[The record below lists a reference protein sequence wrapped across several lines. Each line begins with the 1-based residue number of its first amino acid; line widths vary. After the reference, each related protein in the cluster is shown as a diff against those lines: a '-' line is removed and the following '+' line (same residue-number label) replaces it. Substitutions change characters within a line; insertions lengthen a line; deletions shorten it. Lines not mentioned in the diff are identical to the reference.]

1 MVLSEPAH
9 IPQTLTSKALL
20 LAERYPAKVIAAI
33 GLLFAVAYACSLI
46 LFPKPNG
53 RIVLGD
59 ALHHYVQLRSAV
71 FDRDLHFRNEYVRM
85 YGLAGGEP
93 GTEWVY
99 GEETPTGHV
108 RNLMPVGPALLWAPL
123 FLLAAGVTFVVNGL
137 GMSYPLDGFGRLF
150 QATAGLS
157 GVAAATLGV
166 WLTFKACAEYVS
178 ARAAIWGC
186 LTVWLASSAVY
197 YSLISPTYSHAASL
211 LAVSALWYA
220 HIRMRDLNAL
230 RRHAVL
236 GALCGAA
243 ALMRWQ
249 DAILLIVPAVDLLA
263 ARRSGMSLARMA
275 LAEIVTVAAAAA
287 VFAPQM
293 FVWTTLYG
301 RLLAIPQGEGFM
313 RWTTPALFQVLLSDW
328 HGLLTWTPVIVLC
341 LAGLPLLFRHSARTG
356 IAATLFILI
365 SWYVNAA
372 VADWWAGEAFG
383 SRRFISCFPV
393 FALGLAALIERWSP
407 SLEKLALASGVIVA
421 HTFLL
426 LVQYQ
431 AFMHGLRDVAPY
443 PRGFYNLWL
452 ARFVVP
458 LDIVRDMLR

>member
-1 MVLSEPAH
+1 MKS
-9 IPQTLTSKALL
+9 QALL
-20 LAERYPAKVIAAI
+20 LPERYPAKAIAAV
-33 GLLFAVAYACSLI
+33 GLLFLIAYGSSLI
-46 LFPKPNG
+46 FLPKPTG

-85 YGLAGGEP
+85 YGLRGGEP
-93 GTEWVY
+93 DTDWIY
-99 GEETPTGHV
+99 SETPTGHV
-108 RNLMPVGPALLWAPL
+108 RNLMPVGPAILWAPL
-123 FLLAAGVTFVVNGL
+123 FLLVAAATFVMNALGL
-137 GMSYPLDGFGRLF
+137 SYPLDGFGRLF

-157 GVAAATLGV
+157 GVIAATVGV

-178 ARAAIWGC
+178 TRAAIWGS

-197 YSLISPTYSHAASL
+197 YSVISPTYSHAASL

-220 HIRMRDLNAL
+220 HIRLRDVHNV
-230 RRHAVL
+230 RRYVVI
-236 GALCGAA
+236 GALCGGA

-249 DAILLIVPAVDLLA
+249 DVILLIVPAIDLLA
-263 ARRSGMSLARMA
+263 ARRTGLSLKGIAGRGV
-275 LAEIVTVAAAAA
+275 LTVASAAV

-293 FVWTTLYG
+293 VVWWTLYG
-301 RLLAIPQGEGFM
+301 RPLAMPQGEGFM
-313 RWTTPALFQVLLSDW
+313 RWSNPALIQVLFSDW

-341 LAGLPLLFRHSARTG
+341 LAGLPALYQRSARTG
-356 IAATLFILI
+356 IAAVVFVLV

-383 SRRFISCFPV
+383 ARRFTSCFPV

-407 SLEKLALASGVIVA
+407 SVEKLALASGVIVA

-431 AFMHGLRDVAPY
+431 TFMHGLRDVAPY

-458 LDIVRDMLR
+458 FEIVGTLFR

>member
-1 MVLSEPAH
+1 VLSEPAD
-9 IPQTLTSKALL
+9 IPQTLKSQALL
-20 LAERYPAKVIAAI
+20 LPERYPAKVIAAV
-33 GLLFAVAYACSLI
+33 GLLFAIAYTSSLI
-46 LFPKPNG
+46 FFPKASG

-85 YGLAGGEP
+85 YGLRGGEP
-93 GTEWVY
+93 GTEWIY
-99 GEETPTGHV
+99 RGTPTGHV
-108 RNLMPVGPALLWAPL
+108 RNLMPVGPALLWAPM
-123 FLLAAGVTFVVNGL
+123 FLLAAGVTFLMNGL

-166 WLTFKACAEYVS
+166 WLTFNACAEYVGR
-178 ARAAIWGC
+178 RAAIWSC

-197 YSLISPTYSHAASL
+197 YSVISPTYSHAASL
-211 LAVSALWYA
+211 LAVSGLWYA
-220 HIRMRDLNAL
+220 HIRLRDLRTV
-230 RRHAVL
+230 RRYLVL
-236 GALCGAA
+236 GALCGGA

-249 DAILLIVPAVDLLA
+249 DAILLIVPAIDLLA
-263 ARRSGMSLARMA
+263 ARRTSLSLMQIAVRGV
-275 LAEIVTVAAAAA
+275 VTVASAAV

-301 RLLAIPQGEGFM
+301 RPLAIPQGEGFM
-313 RWTTPALFQVLLSDW
+313 RWSSPALIKVLLSDW
-328 HGLLTWTPVIVLC
+328 HGLFTWTPVIVLC
-341 LAGLPLLFRHSARTG
+341 LAGLPLLYRYSTRTG
-356 IAATLFILI
+356 IAATVFLLI

-393 FALGLAALIERWSP
+393 FALGLAALIDRWSP
-407 SLEKLALASGVIVA
+407 SVHKLALASGIIVA

-431 AFMHGLRDVAPY
+431 AFMHGLRDAAPY
-443 PRGFYNLWL
+443 PEGFYNLWL

-458 LDIVRDMLR
+458 FEIAADVFR